1 MIPTSLE
8 NNIIYQTAKLA
19 KVFQDRM
26 QAAFLKSGYKITVE
40 QFTILALLWYQDG
53 INQQEIAEAIDRDKT
68 TVSRVINTMTKQGL
82 VKRQRGSDKR
92 ERLIHLT
99 NYGKEIQDKL
109 VRISG
114 DLYLQAIQKIDE
126 QDLKST
132 LFTVETIIKEFE

>member
-1 MIPTSLE
+1 MTPTSLE
-8 NNIIYQTAKLA
+8 DNIIYQTAKLA

-26 QAAFLKSGYKITVE
+26 QAAFIKSGFKITVE

-53 INQQEIAEAIDRDKT
+53 INQQDIAEAIDRDKT

-82 VKRQRGSDKR
+82 VKRLKGKDKR

-114 DLYLQAIQKIDE
+114 DLYLKAIQKVDE
-126 QDLKST
+126 KDLKRT
-132 LFTVETIIKEFE
+132 LHTVGTIINEFD